1 MENKVELDE
10 TPGRRPAASSLSTDE
25 GPPIDGESLDP
36 SQPPIETTDKPT
48 PLNIEEDQNVDN
60 NIHHDDELNQDKQ
73 IPHIPIGQG

>member
-25 GPPIDGESLDP
+25 G
-36 SQPPIETTDKPT
+36 PPIETTDKPT